1 MNEKTIKMEVTEQE
15 AEFLLSVRNY
25 LKSYPNG
32 YPELLW
38 DIEQQFD
45 RMIDPFEEW

>member
-1 MNEKTIKMEVTEQE
+1 MNKKLIKMEVTGEE
-15 AEFLLSVRNY
+15 ADFLNSVRNY

-38 DIEQQFD
+38 DLQKMFD
-45 RMIDPFEEW
+45 DMVEPFKD